1 MQIFVAAVVVLYKRV
16 KENAKKNPMIGG
28 IWWLGNYYELDS

>member
-1 MQIFVAAVVVLYKRV
+1 MQIFVAVVVVLYKGI

-28 IWWLGNYYELDS
+28 FGGWVIIRN